1 VLGNVDYDGSGN
13 YDKDGRRNNSI
24 RNIKETLRD
33 VLNEFYYSKKGKKE
47 NTQKSYREYITII
60 SNCSSISE

>member
-47 NTQKSYREYITII
+47 NTQKS
-60 SNCSSISE
+60 

>member
-1 VLGNVDYDGSGN
+1 MLCRQHFYSIVLGNVDYDGSGN

-47 NTQKSYREYITII
+47 NTQKS
-60 SNCSSISE
+60 

>member
-1 VLGNVDYDGSGN
+1 VLGNVDYDGCGN
-13 YDKDGRRNNSI
+13 YDKDGRRNNNI

-47 NTQKSYREYITII
+47 NTQKS
-60 SNCSSISE
+60 